1 MCAVFSLF
9 SHVQPLWTV
18 ACQAPVSIREGCHAL
33 LQGSF
38 PSAGYYQIIRLLLFI
53 LLEMIMVLSS
63 VLEMHMKICLKFAL
77 KFSCQNVWGSKGCGQ
92 TKNGGWGHT
101 GSCVVVCAWN
111 FSKDS
116 GFMLTYSFWAFNVLI
131 LMKLESF
138 ARKNSTVYINNYKH
152 SQKSGKCI

>member
-63 VLEMHMKICLKFAL
+63 ILEMHMKICLKFAL
-77 KFSCQNVWGSKGCGQ
+77 KFSCQKVWGSKRCEQ

-101 GSCVVVCAWN
+101 GSCVVVCTWN
-111 FSKDS
+111 FSEDS
-116 GFMLTYSFWAFNVLI
+116 GLKSTMSHVIFFLRFSKWHLFLRRWHMHN
-131 LMKLESF
+131 
-138 ARKNSTVYINNYKH
+138 RKPNNTRSKNQTH
-152 SQKSGKCI
+152 S